1 IPAMHT
7 IAGSAA
13 CPSCQG
19 NLKVVGPLVSRGR
32 VGKSGLLNRPVPMHQ
47 CIGIL
52 LIPLQ
57 HDIIAMCLRF
67 CRLIDDRAWPSGKA
81 VDFGSTIPS
90 SNLGARAIF
99 CEMIWACYRSLAP
112 QSV

>member
-1 IPAMHT
+1 MHT

-57 HDIIAMCLRF
+57 HDIIAMGLRF
-67 CRLIDDRAWPSGKA
+67 CRWIEVRAGPSGKA
-81 VDFGSTIPS
+81 LDFGPSTGSRGTFLTSALIAPS
-90 SNLGARAIF
+90 GTAAIH
-99 CEMIWACYRSLAP
+99 
-112 QSV
+112 